1 MLSLAAA
8 AALALYDSSKPKEGD
23 VYYATVKNFHSVVLS
38 QPGAVAVQF
47 FDYSCSHCKAL
58 RPAWRSACKAL
69 RGRVRCAV
77 VDGRSKLAKDYGVER
92 FPTIL
97 YFAAEPGAGQATK
110 RRPPLT
116 YSASPPQ
123 VNALLERWVASVRTI
138 VSALDAD
145 DPARVPNVPA
155 HRAADDREQL
165 VSMVPNDQ
173 FSFAHL
179 VTPTHVHPALRALG
193 LRQKELHRRFNWRGD
208 EPVPSH
214 LVLNH
219 SPRIKEDALTKYDE
233 KKKEWEARAAE
244 RRALEAPW
252 GPPPRKK
259 RRRKAKKEEL

>member
-1 MLSLAAA
+1 M
-8 AALALYDSSKPKEGD
+8 
-23 VYYATVKNFHSVVLS
+23 
-38 QPGAVAVQF
+38 
-47 FDYSCSHCKAL
+47 
-58 RPAWRSACKAL
+58 
-69 RGRVRCAV
+69 
-77 VDGRSKLAKDYGVER
+77 
-92 FPTIL
+92 
-97 YFAAEPGAGQATK
+97 
-110 RRPPLT
+110 
-116 YSASPPQ
+116 
-123 VNALLERWVASVRTI
+123 NALLERWVASVRTI

-155 HRAADDREQL
+155 HRAADEREQL
-165 VSMVPNDQ
+165 ISMVANDQ

-219 SPRIKEDALTKYDE
+219 SPRIKEDALTKYEE

>member
-1 MLSLAAA
+1 M
-8 AALALYDSSKPKEGD
+8 
-23 VYYATVKNFHSVVLS
+23 
-38 QPGAVAVQF
+38 
-47 FDYSCSHCKAL
+47 
-58 RPAWRSACKAL
+58 
-69 RGRVRCAV
+69 
-77 VDGRSKLAKDYGVER
+77 
-92 FPTIL
+92 
-97 YFAAEPGAGQATK
+97 
-110 RRPPLT
+110 
-116 YSASPPQ
+116 
-123 VNALLERWVASVRTI
+123 NALLERWVASVRTI

-165 VSMVPNDQ
+165 VSMVANDQ

-244 RRALEAPW
+244 RRALEAP
-252 GPPPRKK
+252 PSPPRKK
-259 RRRKAKKEEL
+259 RRRKPKKEEL

>member
-1 MLSLAAA
+1 MLSLAA

-47 FDYSCSHCKAL
+47 FDYSCTHCKA
-58 RPAWRSACKAL
+58 
-69 RGRVRCAV
+69 
-77 VDGRSKLAKDYGVER
+77 
-92 FPTIL
+92 
-97 YFAAEPGAGQATK
+97 
-110 RRPPLT
+110 
-116 YSASPPQ
+116 
-123 VNALLERWVASVRTI
+123 WVASVRTI

-165 VSMVPNDQ
+165 VSMVANDQ

-219 SPRIKEDALTKYDE
+219 SPRIKEDALTKYEE

-244 RRALEAPW
+244 RRALEAPPS
-252 GPPPRKK
+252 PPKK
-259 RRRKAKKEEL
+259 RRRRKAKKEEL

>member
-1 MLSLAAA
+1 MARLSRGSSAAA
-8 AALALYDSSKPKEGD
+8 AAHSPRSNVLVADPGD
-23 VYYATVKNFHSVVLS
+23 DWT
-38 QPGAVAVQF
+38 
-47 FDYSCSHCKAL
+47 
-58 RPAWRSACKAL
+58 
-69 RGRVRCAV
+69 
-77 VDGRSKLAKDYGVER
+77 E
-92 FPTIL
+92 
-97 YFAAEPGAGQATK
+97 
-110 RRPPLT
+110 
-116 YSASPPQ
+116 

-165 VSMVPNDQ
+165 VSMVANDQ

-219 SPRIKEDALTKYDE
+219 SPRIKEDALTKYEE

-244 RRALEAPW
+244 RRALEAP
-252 GPPPRKK
+252 PSPPRKK
-259 RRRKAKKEEL
+259 RRRKPKKEEL